1 MEVIFTVLVWTIF
14 IVIPIV
20 GAIRGEGTKNNLLWI
35 AVGGLAI
42 WLLYLTMG
50 WE

>member
-1 MEVIFTVLVWTIF
+1 MGVIFTVLVWTIF
-14 IVIPIV
+14 IVIPV
-20 GAIRGEGTKNNLLWI
+20 VMAIRGEGTKNNVLWV